1 MRLESRTKRR
11 LAALLS
17 LVSTA
22 LFALFYFRSGS
33 RVPEPVSPAA
43 SVHTAERAWRTN
55 VVASPPGPRRART
68 EPEPAPIVD
77 QVSVEKSTVCAGEE
91 NLLRIKAHTVNGT
104 DAYLHYVVDGHA
116 GNPVPLRFFRADDG
130 PMPARKITVFGRG
143 NVATTVDVP
152 EVRVNDCGD
161 FPLVMV
167 RHRLLANSDDQYQL
181 SVRLSHAPKDF
192 RAEAYEWDFGD
203 GSSQK
208 TAEPIV
214 RHAYEPKA
222 RGIYVRFLV
231 DVAVVSAEGK
241 RLRGRSALEL
251 LNRAEQVRLERGV
264 VLIQAE
270 LTPRFP
276 VVDADGTLHQRVRL
290 FHQADEAV
298 TIHGIVLERSGS
310 QQSREKVEPGAVLGS
325 ASIPPGRGLEVEF
338 TLPKRDPHVGALTY
352 SLQGRAGAS
361 PARGAFS
368 LMWPPEPPTRE
379 HSEPVTSPELKA
391 KIVGAQRILGKPFV
405 TAEEIH
411 ELESRGAL
419 QASSNEGA
427 QQRRF

>member
-1 MRLESRTKRR
+1 
-11 LAALLS
+11 
-17 LVSTA
+17 V
-22 LFALFYFRSGS
+22 
-33 RVPEPVSPAA
+33 
-43 SVHTAERAWRTN
+43 
-55 VVASPPGPRRART
+55 
-68 EPEPAPIVD
+68 
-77 QVSVEKSTVCAGEE
+77 
-91 NLLRIKAHTVNGT
+91 
-104 DAYLHYVVDGHA
+104 
-116 GNPVPLRFFRADDG
+116 
-130 PMPARKITVFGRG
+130 
-143 NVATTVDVP
+143 
-152 EVRVNDCGD
+152 

-167 RHRLLANSDDQYQL
+167 RHRLLANSNNQYEL

-208 TAEPIV
+208 TAEPFV

-222 RGIYVRFLV
+222 RGVYARFLI
-231 DVAVVSAEGK
+231 DVAVVSTDGQ

-276 VVDADGTLHQRVRL
+276 VVEADGTLRQRVRL

-298 TIHGIVLERSGS
+298 TIHDVVLERSGT
-310 QQSREKVEPGAVLGS
+310 QESRQEVEPGAVLGS

-338 TLPKRDPHVGALTY
+338 TLAKRDPGVAALTY

-391 KIVGAQRILGKPFV
+391 KIVSAQRILGKPFV
-405 TAEEIH
+405 TAEELH
-411 ELESRGAL
+411 ELESRGEL
-419 QASSNEGA
+419 QASANEA
-427 QQRRF
+427 PPHRRF